1 MARRDPVPPD
11 SLTVVRAFWEATRD
25 RDVDAAMALMHPDV
39 EWISLLDDADPDGL
53 AQLAG
58 GTSTRGA
65 EALRLR
71 FEEIAGSGVVA
82 EAYALSYELLDDGR
96 VLVVGALRVRRP
108 DNWMTT
114 VQRWWVYV
122 LEDGLIRRFQAY
134 ATREAAC
141 ASPVDS

>member
-1 MARRDPVPPD
+1 MARPAPAPPDPV
-11 SLTVVRAFWEATRD
+11 TIVRSFWEATRD

-39 EWISLLDDADPDGL
+39 EWVALPEDGVSIH
-53 AQLAG
+53 G
-58 GTSTRGA
+58 G

-71 FEEIAGSGVVA
+71 FEEIAGSGIVA
-82 EAYALSYELLDDGR
+82 EAYALSYEQLDDGR

-122 LEDGLIRRFQAY
+122 LAGRPDPPLPGAARAAR
-134 ATREAAC
+134 TRSRAPRPA
-141 ASPVDS
+141 